1 MRMPNVAGGIAGLC
15 ILGLCGPLVAQP
27 AGVRLVEATNQVSA
41 RPLLTVPPDA
51 LAPPFREAVSRVIRE
66 ATLVAR
72 AAPEE
77 FELGVYD
84 WLLEHPDRA
93 SVAWRRLGIPCARII
108 DLGQG
113 RYGWSDGEGT
123 DVSWRTVVRADNV
136 HVWFAEGQAKLGPMV
151 PAVSFRAVAILHHVR
166 RAGATGRP
174 VVTQEATVY
183 LHTDSKAASL
193 IAKCLGPAAPRLADQ
208 GAGQLL
214 LFFSGL
220 TRYFAEHPDE
230 MERLLAARR

>member
-1 MRMPNVAGGIAGLC
+1 MRLPNPSGVTAALCVIGLSGS
-15 ILGLCGPLVAQP
+15 LAAQAP
-27 AGVRLVEATNQVSA
+27 GVRLVEATASGTA
-41 RPLLTVPPDA
+41 RPHLTIPPEA
-51 LAPPFREAVSRVIRE
+51 LAVPHRDAVVRVMRE

-72 AAPEE
+72 GAPEE
-77 FELGVYD
+77 FQLGIYD

-93 SVAWRRLGIPCARII
+93 SVAWRRLGIPCARIV

-151 PAVSFRAVAILHHVR
+151 PAVGFRAVAILHHVR
-166 RAGATGRP
+166 RPGPAGRD
-174 VVTQEATVY
+174 VVSHEATVY
-183 LHTDSKAASL
+183 LHTDSKAAAL
-193 IAKCLGPAAPRLADQ
+193 IARILGPAAPRLADQ

-220 TRYFAEHPDE
+220 TRYFLEHPDE
-230 MERLLAARR
+230 IERLLSARR